1 MPHPQPAAPDGG
13 EGTEAGAVAAHQPL
27 HAPDRRLDRAFSAL
41 TGTAPDAFLHCLQS
55 GGGATAMPA
64 MLVERLP
71 MARWIPADTHALTYI
86 DPSDHLRVHQA
97 WLEACHGPDR
107 VATAR
112 VRTVQPLLVDGE
124 PVGPTGR
131 YDLTLIDLVGTEGV
145 DAVVVTLTPL
155 PAGDLAEQV
164 VAPPPRGAASFR
176 VRLDIEGTIV
186 GGTSSVASILGRP
199 LDDLLGTPIEPLI
212 HPDDLPVASGTWDD
226 VLAKPDQSQTV
237 RIRLQHADGSWR
249 WFHDT
254 AWNALTDPD
263 APGILSEFHD
273 IHALVEAEQA
283 LHASEL
289 SFRTLA
295 ESLPV
300 GVTVLDQDGRVH
312 FANHRLVTILTEA
325 GLSGPESPNSPTP
338 EPSGPG
344 FVTRWTDLVDPL
356 LAADVADLVRPRDPG
371 ADAPVSRQIEAV
383 RPDGQTVHLL
393 VGAVTIWNHDGRS
406 VIVSVQDVSEEVH
419 TSRAHSRLIQVVD
432 EVDDVVIVCR
442 VDDTIAYLNQAARR
456 FLGDDAVGQRIK
468 EFMPSQ
474 VRDITEGAIEPRL
487 DDNLGWKGDLRLADL
502 RGRWFTMATTVR
514 PVVDPSSH
522 ELHVGITMRDV
533 TAERAHERVLAR
545 QARHDTLTGLPNRFA
560 LMELLEEERTAG
572 DPADHVAVFFID
584 LDNLKIVN
592 DGLGHS
598 AGDRLLV
605 AVADELQREA
615 GDDTVARFGG
625 DEFVVVSAGVGPDQ
639 ALQQAQRFL
648 GAVQRAEVLGVSN
661 HVSASIGVAT
671 SRRDDADPERL
682 IRDADAA
689 MYAAKRAGRARC
701 AVFDEAL
708 RERVSRRFQLE
719 SALRTTIERDELQ
732 VAFQPIVALA
742 DGAVSGLE
750 ALCRWDQGSPADFIP
765 IAEESGL
772 ILPLGAQVLAR
783 SLRSVAAYR
792 LAHPEHDA
800 LRVGINVSA
809 HELDQPDYAE
819 RTLAIIRESGMPTDQ
834 VVLELTES
842 VLIDPRDEVD
852 EALHALRD
860 AGVSL
865 ALDDF
870 GSGYSS
876 LTYLRRYPLDVLK
889 LDISYT
895 QAMVH
900 DLETRVIVETLVAM
914 ANRLGL
920 RVVAEGVETEEQLA
934 IMRDL
939 EVTWVQGYLVG
950 RPAPMDDLLAS
961 GMPPVGLLAPRT

>member
-1 MPHPQPAAPDGG
+1 VTDGG
-13 EGTEAGAVAAHQPL
+13 DRVDEGALQDHQPL
-27 HAPDRRLDRAFSAL
+27 HATDRRLDRAFTAL
-41 TGTAPDAFLHCLQS
+41 TTTPPDAFLHCLQS
-55 GGGATAMPA
+55 DVGAIELPS
-64 MLVERLP
+64 MLSERLP
-71 MARWIPADTHALTYI
+71 AARWIPTDTHALTFI
-86 DPSDHLRVHQA
+86 DPSDHLTVHQA

-107 VATAR
+107 IGRAT
-112 VRTVQPLLVDGE
+112 VRTVQPLEIEGE
-124 PVGPTGR
+124 PVGPIGL
-131 YDLTLIDLVGTEGV
+131 YDITLIDLVGTEGI
-145 DAVVVTLTPL
+145 DAVVVTLTP
-155 PAGDLAEQV
+155 
-164 VAPPPRGAASFR
+164 VAASDQADRMIPPPPRGAASFR
-176 VRLDIEGTIV
+176 VRLDISGRVI
-186 GGTSSVASILGRP
+186 GGTSSVASLLGRS
-199 LDDLLGTPIEPLI
+199 LGDLLGSPIAPLI
-212 HPDDLPVASGTWDD
+212 HPDDLEAATGTWDD

-237 RIRLQHADGSWR
+237 RIRLQHGDGSWR

-254 AWNALTDPD
+254 AWNALNDPD

-289 SFRTLA
+289 GFRTLA

-312 FANHRLVTILTEA
+312 FANHRLVTILTAA
-325 GLSGPESPNSPTP
+325 GLSGPDSPTSPTP
-338 EPSGPG
+338 EPAAGPG
-344 FVTRWTDLVDPL
+344 FVTSWTDLVDPHF
-356 LAADVADLVRPRDPG
+356 AEEIADLVRPRNPSR
-371 ADAPVSRQIEAV
+371 DALVSRQV
-383 RPDGQTVHLL
+383 SVTRPDGETVHLL
-393 VGAVTIWNHDGRS
+393 VQAVTIWNHDGRS

-419 TSRAHSRLIQVVD
+419 TSQAHARLIQVVD

-456 FLGDDAVGQRIK
+456 YLGDDAVGQLLK
-468 EFMPSQ
+468 EFMPAP
-474 VRDITEGAIEPRL
+474 VRELTEGAIEPRIE
-487 DDNLGWKGDLRLADL
+487 DNLGWKGDLEIPDL
-502 RGRWFTMATTVR
+502 QGRIRTMDTTVR
-514 PVVDPSSH
+514 PVVDPSSL

-533 TAERAHERVLAR
+533 TAQRAHERDLAH

-560 LMELLEEERTAG
+560 LMELLDAQRLEG
-572 DPADHVAVFFID
+572 DPDEDVAVFFID

-605 AVADELQREA
+605 AVSDELQRA
-615 GDDTVARFGG
+615 ARDGDTVARFGG
-625 DEFVVVSAGVGPDQ
+625 DEFVVVCHGIGAGVLDR
-639 ALQQAQRFL
+639 AHRFL
-648 GAVQRAEVLGVSN
+648 DAVQRAEVRGVSN

-671 SRRDDADPERL
+671 ATRAGSDAERL

-701 AVFDEAL
+701 AVFDEPL

-719 SALRTTIERDELQ
+719 AALRSTIEDDALG
-732 VAFQPIVALA
+732 VWFQPIVGVA
-742 DGAVSGLE
+742 DGAITGVE

-772 ILPLGAQVLAR
+772 ILPLGAQVLAT
-783 SLRSVAAYR
+783 SLRSAVDLR
-792 LAHPEHDA
+792 HAHPHLDE

-809 HELDQPDYAE
+809 RELDQPDYAD
-819 RTLAIIRESGMPTDQ
+819 RTLEIIGASGMPVEQ

-842 VLIDPRDEVD
+842 VLIDPRDEV
-852 EALHALRD
+852 AATLRTLRD

-900 DLETRVIVETLVAM
+900 DPETRVIVEMLVAM

-920 RVVAEGVETEEQLA
+920 RVVAEGVETQEQL
-934 IMRDL
+934 DLVEQL

-950 RPAPMDDLLAS
+950 RPAPVDQLMQTGL
-961 GMPPVGLLAPRT
+961 PPVALLSPLG

>member
-1 MPHPQPAAPDGG
+1 M
-13 EGTEAGAVAAHQPL
+13 
-27 HAPDRRLDRAFSAL
+27 
-41 TGTAPDAFLHCLQS
+41 
-55 GGGATAMPA
+55 
-64 MLVERLP
+64 
-71 MARWIPADTHALTYI
+71 
-86 DPSDHLRVHQA
+86 HQA
-97 WLEACHGPDR
+97 WLEACHGADR
-107 VATAR
+107 IARAR
-112 VRTVQPLLVDGE
+112 VRTVQPLVIDGE
-124 PVGPTGR
+124 TAGRVGR
-131 YDLTLIDLVGTEGV
+131 YDLTLIDLVGTEGI
-145 DAVVVTLTPL
+145 DAVVVTLTPVASDD
-155 PAGDLAEQV
+155 PAEHV
-164 VAPPPRGAASFR
+164 IAPPPRGAASFR
-176 VRLDIEGTIV
+176 VSLDSKGVII
-186 GGTSSVASILGRP
+186 GGTPSVASLLGRS
-199 LDDLLGTPIEPLI
+199 LVDLVGTDIAPLI
-212 HPDDLPVASGTWDD
+212 HPDDLEAATGTWDD

-237 RIRLQHADGSWR
+237 RLRLRHSDGTWR

-254 AWNALTDPD
+254 VWNALSDPD
-263 APGILSEFHD
+263 APGILCEFHD
-273 IHALVEAEQA
+273 IHSLVEAEQA

-289 SFRTLA
+289 GFRTLA

-325 GLSGPESPNSPTP
+325 GLSGPLSPTSPTP
-338 EPSGPG
+338 EPAGPG
-344 FVTRWTDLVDPL
+344 FVTSWSDLVDPSF
-356 LAADVADLVRPRDPG
+356 ADEVADLVWPRDPS
-371 ADAPVSRQIEAV
+371 ADAPVSRQVEV
-383 RPDGQTVHLL
+383 TRPDGQTVHLL
-393 VGAVTIWNHDGRS
+393 LQAVTIWNAEGRS

-419 TSRAHSRLIQVVD
+419 TSRAHTRLIQVVD
-432 EVDDVVIVCR
+432 EVDDVVIVCQT
-442 VDDTIAYLNQAARR
+442 DDTIAYLNQAARR

-468 EFMPSQ
+468 GFMPGP
-474 VRDITEGAIEPRL
+474 VRDVTEGTIEPL
-487 DDNLGWKGDLRLADL
+487 LSDNLGWKGDLRIIDLA
-502 RGRWFTMATTVR
+502 GSWHTMATTVR
-514 PVVDPSSH
+514 PVVDPTSQ

-560 LMELLEEERTAG
+560 LMEMLDALGAGG
-572 DPADHVAVFFID
+572 DPEDHLAVFFID

-625 DEFVVVSAGVGPDQ
+625 DEFVVVCEGVGPDDALRQ
-639 ALQQAQRFL
+639 AERFL
-648 GAVQRAEVLGVSN
+648 GAVQRSEVLGVSN

-671 SRRDDADPERL
+671 SARQDSDPERL

-708 RERVSRRFQLE
+708 RERVSRRFQME
-719 SALRTTIERDELQ
+719 AALRSTIERDGLS
-732 VAFQPIVALA
+732 VSFQPIVSLA
-742 DGAVSGLE
+742 DGRISGLE
-750 ALCRWDQGSPADFIP
+750 ALCRWDEGSPADFIP

-772 ILPLGAQVLAR
+772 ILPLGAQVLAS
-783 SLRSVAAYR
+783 SLRQVVEYR
-792 LAHPEHDA
+792 RAHPAHDA
-800 LRVGINVSA
+800 LRIGINVSA
-809 HELDQPDYAE
+809 RELDQPDYAW
-819 RTLAIIRESGMPTDQ
+819 RTLEIIRASGMPMDQ

-842 VLIDPRDEVD
+842 VLIDPREEID
-852 EALHALRD
+852 ACLRQLRD

-900 DLETRVIVETLVAM
+900 DPETRVIVETLVGM

-920 RVVAEGVETEEQLA
+920 RVVAEGVETEEQLDLV
-934 IMRDL
+934 REL

-950 RPAPMDDLLAS
+950 RPVPIDELGGL
-961 GMPPVGLLAPRT
+961 PPVGLLTPRG

>member
-1 MPHPQPAAPDGG
+1 VTEGPDAPVDDDGTI
-13 EGTEAGAVAAHQPL
+13 EHQPL
-27 HAPDRRLDRAFSAL
+27 HAVDRRLDHAFTSL
-41 TGTAPDAFLHCLQS
+41 TSTPPGAFLHCLQ
-55 GGGATAMPA
+55 GGGNDSGDLPP
-64 MLVERLP
+64 MLAERLP
-71 MARWIPADTHALTYI
+71 RARWIPTDVHALTFI
-86 DPSDHLRVHQA
+86 DPSDHLLVHQA

-107 VATAR
+107 VARAT
-112 VRTVQPLLVDGE
+112 VRTVQPLVVDGE
-124 PVGPTGR
+124 PLGPVGL
-131 YDLTLIDLVGTEGV
+131 YDITLIDLVGTDGI
-145 DAVVVTLTPL
+145 DAVVVTLTP
-155 PAGDLAEQV
+155 
-164 VAPPPRGAASFR
+164 VAAADQQDRVISPPPRGAASFR
-176 VRLDIEGTIV
+176 VRLDHKGTVV
-186 GGTSSVASILGRP
+186 GGTSSVASLLGRS
-199 LDDLLGTPIEPLI
+199 LGEMLGTPIAPLI
-212 HPDDLPVASGTWDD
+212 HPDDLEAATGTWDD

-254 AWNALTDPD
+254 AWNALSDPD

-289 SFRTLA
+289 GFRTLA

-300 GVTVLDQDGRVH
+300 GVAVLDQDGRVH
-312 FANHRLVTILTEA
+312 FANHRLVTILTAA
-325 GLSGPESPNSPTP
+325 GLSGPDSPTSPTP
-338 EPSGPG
+338 EPAAGPG
-344 FVTRWTDLVDPL
+344 FVTTWTDLVAPSF
-356 LAADVADLVRPRDPG
+356 ASEVADLLQPRDPSS
-371 ADAPVSRQIEAV
+371 DALVSRQV
-383 RPDGQTVHLL
+383 SVTRRDGETVHLL
-393 VGAVTIWNHDGRS
+393 VQAVTIWNHDGRS

-419 TSRAHSRLIQVVD
+419 TSQAHARLIQVVD

-456 FLGDDAVGQRIK
+456 YLGDDAVGQRIK
-468 EFMPSQ
+468 GLMPVSARE
-474 VRDITEGAIEPRL
+474 VTEGTIEPKL
-487 DDNLGWKGDLRLADL
+487 EAHLGWKGDLEIQDL
-502 RGRWFTMATTVR
+502 EGRSRIMDTTVR
-514 PVVDPSSH
+514 PVVDPSSQ

-533 TAERAHERVLAR
+533 TTQRAHERDLAH

-560 LMELLEEERTAG
+560 LMEILDAQRHEG
-572 DPADHVAVFFID
+572 DPSEDLAVFFID

-605 AVADELQREA
+605 AVAGELQRA
-615 GDDTVARFGG
+615 ARDGDTVARFGG
-625 DEFVVVSAGVGPDQ
+625 DEFVVVCHGVGTGD
-639 ALQQAQRFL
+639 ALARSHRFL
-648 GAVQRAEVLGVSN
+648 DAVQRAEVRGVSN

-671 SRRDDADPERL
+671 ATRGDSDAERL

-701 AVFDEAL
+701 AVFDEPL

-719 SALRTTIERDELQ
+719 SALRSSIEDDALT
-732 VAFQPIVALA
+732 VSFQPIVAVVG
-742 DGAVSGLE
+742 GAINGVE

-772 ILPLGAQVLAR
+772 ILPLGAQVLAKALQHAVD
-783 SLRSVAAYR
+783 LRQ
-792 LAHPEHDA
+792 AHPQHDE

-809 HELDQPDYAE
+809 RELDQPDYAE
-819 RTLAIIRESGMPTDQ
+819 RTLEIIGASGMPTEH

-842 VLIDPRDEVD
+842 VLIDPRDEV
-852 EALHALRD
+852 AATLHRLRD

-900 DLETRVIVETLVAM
+900 DPETRVIVEMLVAM

-920 RVVAEGVETEEQLA
+920 RVVAEGVETEEQLSLVEQ
-934 IMRDL
+934 L

-950 RPAPMDDLLAS
+950 RPAPAEDFLRAGL
-961 GMPPVGLLAPRT
+961 PPVGLLSPPG

>member
-1 MPHPQPAAPDGG
+1 MTETSDEAVTEGAGSGG
-13 EGTEAGAVAAHQPL
+13 HQPL
-27 HAPDRRLDRAFSAL
+27 HATDRRLDLAFAAI

-55 GGGATAMPA
+55 EAGSMELPP
-64 MLVERLP
+64 MLAERLP
-71 MARWIPADTHALTYI
+71 EARWIPTETHALTYI
-86 DPSDHLRVHQA
+86 DPSDHLLVHQA
-97 WLEACHGPDR
+97 WLEACHGADR
-107 VATAR
+107 VARAT
-112 VRTVQPLLVDGE
+112 VRTVQPLLADGE
-124 PVGPTGR
+124 PVGPVGL
-131 YDLTLIDLVGTEGV
+131 YDITLVDLVGTDGI
-145 DAVVVTLTPL
+145 DAVVVTLTPV
-155 PAGDLAEQV
+155 AADDRADRV
-164 VAPPPRGAASFR
+164 IAPPPRGAASFR
-176 VRLDIEGTIV
+176 IRLDLEGMII
-186 GGTSSVASILGRP
+186 GGTSSVASLLGRS
-199 LDDLLGTPIEPLI
+199 LTELLGQPVAELI
-212 HPDDLPVASGTWDD
+212 HPDDLEAASGTWDD

-237 RIRLQHADGSWR
+237 RIRLRHGDGSWR

-254 AWNALTDPD
+254 AWNALSDPD

-289 SFRTLA
+289 GFRTLA

-325 GLSGPESPNSPTP
+325 GLSGPESPTSPTP
-338 EPSGPG
+338 EPAGPG
-344 FVTRWTDLVDPL
+344 FVTNWTDLVDPAF
-356 LAADVADLVRPRDPG
+356 AAEVADLVRPRDPS
-371 ADAPVSRQIEAV
+371 ADAPVSRQVEV
-383 RPDGQTVHLL
+383 TRPDGLAVHLL
-393 VGAVTIWNHDGRS
+393 VQAVTIWNHDGRS

-419 TSRAHSRLIQVVD
+419 TSRAHARLIQVVD

-468 EFMPSQ
+468 GFMPTE

-487 DDNLGWKGDLRLADL
+487 ADNVSWKGDLEIVDL
-502 RGRWFTMATTVR
+502 TGAAHTMDTTVR
-514 PVVDPSSH
+514 PVVDPSSQ

-533 TAERAHERVLAR
+533 TAQRAHERDLAR

-560 LMELLEEERTAG
+560 LMELLDAQRTEG
-572 DPADHVAVFFID
+572 DPADHLAVFFID

-605 AVADELQREA
+605 AVAGELQRSA
-615 GDDTVARFGG
+615 DDGDTVARFGG
-625 DEFVVVSAGVGPDQ
+625 DEFVVVCHDVGPDD
-639 ALQQAQRFL
+639 ALARAHRFL
-648 GAVQRAEVLGVSN
+648 DAVQRAEVRGVSN

-671 SRRDDADPERL
+671 STRGGSDAESL

-701 AVFDEAL
+701 ALFDEPL
-708 RERVSRRFQLE
+708 RERVTRRFQLE
-719 SALRTTIERDELQ
+719 AALRSTIEDDALT
-732 VAFQPIVALA
+732 VSFQPIVSLA
-742 DGAVSGLE
+742 DGVVSGVE

-772 ILPLGAQVLAR
+772 ILPLGAQVLAK
-783 SLRSVAAYR
+783 SLQSAVQLRQALPH
-792 LAHPEHDA
+792 LAQ
-800 LRVGINVSA
+800 LRIGINVSA
-809 HELDQPDYAE
+809 RELDQPDYAE
-819 RTLAIIRESGMPTDQ
+819 RTLEIIRASGMPMEQ

-852 EALHALRD
+852 TTLGDLRA

-900 DLETRVIVETLVAM
+900 DPETRVIVETLVAM

-920 RVVAEGVETEEQLA
+920 RVVAEGVETEEQL
-934 IMRDL
+934 DLVKQL

-950 RPAPMDDLLAS
+950 RPAPMEELLAT
-961 GMPPVGLLAPRT
+961 GLPPIGLLSPG

>member
-1 MPHPQPAAPDGG
+1 VTELGQRPEDAPSG
-13 EGTEAGAVAAHQPL
+13 EPGHQPL
-27 HAPDRRLDRAFSAL
+27 HAADRRLDLAFNAL
-41 TGTAPDAFLHCLQS
+41 TSTDPDAFLHCLQRE
-55 GGGATAMPA
+55 GATTDLPS
-64 MLVERLP
+64 MLAARLP
-71 MARWIPADTHALTYI
+71 TARWIPTETHALTFI
-86 DPSDHLRVHQA
+86 DPSDHLLVHQA

-107 VATAR
+107 VARAR
-112 VRTVQPLLVDGE
+112 VRTVQPLVIDGATAG
-124 PVGPTGR
+124 PVGQ
-131 YDLTLIDLVGTEGV
+131 YDLTLIDLVGTEGI
-145 DAVVVTLTPL
+145 DSVVVTLTEVS
-155 PAGDLAEQV
+155 ADERTDHA

-176 VRLDIEGTIV
+176 IRLDPKGLIV
-186 GGTSSVASILGRP
+186 GGTVSVASLLGRS
-199 LDDLLGTPIEPLI
+199 LGDLVGTPVVPLI
-212 HPDDLPVASGTWDD
+212 HPDDLEAATGTWDD
-226 VLAKPDQSQTV
+226 VLAKPDQSQAV

-254 AWNALTDPD
+254 AWNALSDPD

-273 IHALVEAEQA
+273 IHSLVEAEQA

-289 SFRTLA
+289 GFRTLA

-325 GLSGPESPNSPTP
+325 GLSGPDSPTSPTP
-338 EPSGPG
+338 APAGPG
-344 FVTRWTDLVDPL
+344 FVTSWSDLVDPSF
-356 LAADVADLVRPRDPG
+356 AAEVADLVRPRDPS
-371 ADAPVSRQIEAV
+371 ADAPVSRQVEV
-383 RPDGQTVHLL
+383 TRPDGQTVHLL
-393 VGAVTIWNHDGRS
+393 VQAVTIWNLEGPS

-419 TSRAHSRLIQVVD
+419 ASRAHTRLIQVVD
-432 EVDDVVIVCR
+432 EVDDVVIVCQT
-442 VDDTIAYLNQAARR
+442 DDTIAYLNQAARR

-468 EFMPSQ
+468 GFMPSQ
-474 VRDITEGAIEPRL
+474 VRDITEGSIEPL
-487 DDNLGWKGDLRLADL
+487 LTDNVGWKGDLRIVDL
-502 RGRWFTMATTVR
+502 RGRWHTMDTTVR
-514 PVVDPSSH
+514 PVVDPSSQ

-560 LMELLEEERTAG
+560 LMEMLEAQRTGG
-572 DPADHVAVFFID
+572 DPADHLAVFFID

-615 GDDTVARFGG
+615 GQDTVARFGG
-625 DEFVVVSAGVGPDQ
+625 DEFVVVCEGVGPDD
-639 ALQQAQRFL
+639 ALQHAKRFL

-671 SRRDDADPERL
+671 SPREESDAERL

-708 RERVSRRFQLE
+708 RERVSRRFRME
-719 SALRTTIERDELQ
+719 SALRATIERDDLS
-732 VAFQPIVALA
+732 VAYQPLVSLA
-742 DGAVSGLE
+742 DGTISGLE

-772 ILPLGAQVLAR
+772 ILPLGAQVLAK
-783 SLRSVAAYR
+783 SLQNVVEYR
-792 LAHPEHDA
+792 RAHPEQDGI
-800 LRVGINVSA
+800 RIGINVSA
-809 HELDQPDYAE
+809 RELDQPDYAQ
-819 RTLAIIRESGMPTDQ
+819 RTLEIIRSSGMPLDQ

-842 VLIDPRDEVD
+842 VLIDPRDDVD
-852 EALHALRD
+852 ACLRELRD
-860 AGVSL
+860 AGISL

-900 DLETRVIVETLVAM
+900 DAETRVIVETLVAM

-920 RVVAEGVETEEQLA
+920 RVVAEGVETEEQLDLVRA
-934 IMRDL
+934 L

-950 RPAPMDDLLAS
+950 RPAPMDDLLVT
-961 GMPPVGLLAPRT
+961 GLPPVGLLTPRG